1 MGSITGLKRGQF
13 TSIDNSGQ
21 IRLGAEINPGTAGQA
36 LVSGGADEPARWD
49 THTGVIQPLT
59 MGTNLSLAS
68 GNATFDGGI
77 ADTINATDT
86 NTQLNLTA
94 ALPVVINNGG
104 GLNREVEL
112 QFDTNTLGSGGGALE
127 VVKVPNTLQ
136 ITDSAGTSITYDGSV
151 ARTITINDNDNQLN
165 LTEGNGI
172 TITNTG
178 GLNRTIAMNA
188 DGTTLSNNVGSGQAG
203 VLKVPNVM
211 TKGTNI
217 SFINTTDGAVE
228 TTYDGSTPITISST
242 DTDTTYQGGK
252 NITIDTTT
260 NPDTINLDGSLTS
273 VDLSSATNTF
283 PLFVGG
289 SEILKSMSF
298 IDNTVQNR
306 VRIFNTANK
315 FVFDG
320 TTNGIGSDTLEV
332 DFTAT
337 SSTGYCEF
345 GFYANSITSGMI
357 FYIGIAA
364 ATGGTSPFSTALGS
378 GAVSIDAYKLGLLD
392 GSTSYYSLREL
403 LDFTG
408 FENTYLT
415 SKFYFNN
422 LSVGTRYRMALYGR
436 CYNSGSIFIHSGG
449 RSTTGL
455 ASGGRSFFQPA
466 FMKFYEYDSS
476 IGGARTTGGGGGGG
490 GE

>member
-1 MGSITGLKRGQF
+1 
-13 TSIDNSGQ
+13 
-21 IRLGAEINPGTAGQA
+21 
-36 LVSGGADEPARWD
+36 
-49 THTGVIQPLT
+49 
-59 MGTNLSLAS
+59 
-68 GNATFDGGI
+68 
-77 ADTINATDT
+77 
-86 NTQLNLTA
+86 
-94 ALPVVINNGG
+94 
-104 GLNREVEL
+104 
-112 QFDTNTLGSGGGALE
+112 
-127 VVKVPNTLQ
+127 
-136 ITDSAGTSITYDGSV
+136 
-151 ARTITINDNDNQLN
+151 
-165 LTEGNGI
+165 
-172 TITNTG
+172 
-178 GLNRTIAMNA
+178 MNA
-188 DGTTLSNNVGSGQAG
+188 DGSTLSNNVGSGQAG
-203 VLKVPNVM
+203 VLKVPNLL
-211 TKGTNI
+211 TAGTNI
-217 SFINTTDGAVE
+217 TFVDTSDGAAA
-228 TTYDGSTPITISST
+228 TTYDGSSGITVSAT
-242 DTDTTYQGGK
+242 DTNTTYTGGK
-252 NITIDTTT
+252 NITVDTTP
-260 NPDTINLDGSLTS
+260 NPDEIDLDDDLTGIDSITFTSGGGSTALTGNDYPS
-273 VDLSSATNTF
+273 NPTPMTYFDLSSATNVF

-306 VRIFNTANK
+306 VRIYNTANK

-320 TTNGIGSDTLEV
+320 TTNGIGTDTLEI

-337 SSTGYCEF
+337 STTGYCEF

-455 ASGGRSFFQPA
+455 ATGGRSFFQPA

-476 IGGARTTGGGGGGG
+476 IGGARTTGGGGGEGG
-490 GE
+490 

>member
-1 MGSITGLKRGQF
+1 MGSITGLKRGAF

-21 IRLGAEINPGTAGQA
+21 LRVGPEINPGTAGQA
-36 LVSGGADEPARWD
+36 LVSGGPDEPARWD
-49 THTGVIQPLT
+49 THTGIIQPLT

-68 GNATFDGGI
+68 GNATFDGGT

-104 GLNREVEL
+104 GLNR
-112 QFDTNTLGSGGGALE
+112 
-127 VVKVPNTLQ
+127 
-136 ITDSAGTSITYDGSV
+136 
-151 ARTITINDNDNQLN
+151 
-165 LTEGNGI
+165 
-172 TITNTG
+172 
-178 GLNRTIAMNA
+178 TIAVNA
-188 DGTTLSNNVGSGQAG
+188 DGSTLSNNVGSGQAG

-242 DTDTTYQGGK
+242 DTDTTYQGGT

-260 NPDTINLDGSLTS
+260 NPDTINLNTSLTS

-320 TTNGIGSDTLEV
+320 TTNGIGTDTLEI

-337 SSTGYCEF
+337 STTGYCEF

-455 ASGGRSFFQPA
+455 ATGGRSFFQPA

-490 GE
+490 EGG